1 MKQLIV
7 AKSAGFCFGV
17 KRAVDT
23 VYEQAKKEKAKDINY
38 NKSPNQKIKGIKKH
52 RAIEKELNR
61 QDEGFSL
68 GKDIEKADR
77 VAEVIELPT
86 AKKDTE
92 ETGHNKLMDLIKKKR
107 GEKSDK

>member
-1 MKQLIV
+1 MSSLFLV
-7 AKSAGFCFGV
+7 
-17 KRAVDT
+17 
-23 VYEQAKKEKAKDINY
+23 
-38 NKSPNQKIKGIKKH
+38 IKGIKKH

-92 ETGHNKLMDLIKKKR
+92 EETGYNKLMGLIKKKR